1 MLAHS
6 HVIEAF
12 GGLTA
17 LARAIGVDP
26 KLTTH
31 WGRRGIPAKYWPRI
45 EETEIAR
52 RLGITAG
59 RLMRAAA
66 ALEPAEAA

>member
-1 MLAHS
+1 MLCHS
-6 HVIEAF
+6 QVIEAF
-12 GGLTA
+12 GGTA
-17 LARAIGVDP
+17 GLASAIGLSP

-45 EETEIAR
+45 EETETAR

-59 RLMRAAA
+59 RLMRAAM
-66 ALEPAEAA
+66 ALESVAA